1 MSQSL
6 RGMLALL
13 LFMLSA
19 CTSAAPQG
27 GSTVIA
33 TDPPLATAVVASSAT
48 PTNVP
53 TARAT
58 ETPLPTET
66 PEVPVLDNG
75 AIKTQVD
82 KLAGWFLGQGKN
94 SALGVAIVRRNP
106 QTGALE
112 AAEWN
117 YGTTE
122 KDGGQQ
128 VTSSTIY
135 EIGSITKLFTGILLA
150 QAVDAGEMQL
160 TDPIQKYLPTGIQAP
175 AYENERITLLDL
187 ATHRSGLPRDP
198 GTDDIAQLYEWL
210 NNYSLPRAPGAEYS
224 YSNLGYALLGDIL
237 ARQAGLDFD
246 TLEFQSVSQPLG
258 LMDTRES
265 LNAEQTDRLAQGYT
279 YDGSPAG
286 YFPQSG
292 ALSSAGYMHSTLDD
306 MTRFLIANMEPGS
319 TPLAA
324 SINLDQALQAGG
336 KDPGTGAALGWDVE
350 QLGTTD
356 ERLTKGGATYGFTG
370 YISLQRDGSYG
381 YVLLTNGM
389 YVNGLVPHMLRILS
403 GK

>member
-1 MSQSL
+1 MSQFL
-6 RGMLALL
+6 RGLLAVLL
-13 LFMLSA
+13 LGLSA

-27 GSTVIA
+27 SSPVMA
-33 TDPPLATAVVASSAT
+33 TDPPMATAVIASSAT
-48 PTNVP
+48 PTHVP
-53 TARAT
+53 TVSPT
-58 ETPLPTET
+58 ETPLPTAT
-66 PEVPVLDNG
+66 QPIPVVDDA
-75 AIKTQVD
+75 AIKSQVD
-82 KLAGWFLGQGKN
+82 KLATWFLGQGKS

-112 AAEWN
+112 EAEWS
-117 YGTTE
+117 YGTTT
-122 KDGGQQ
+122 KDGGQEA
-128 VTSSTIY
+128 TSSTVY

-150 QAVDAGEMQL
+150 QAVDSGEMQL
-160 TDPIQKYLPTGIQAP
+160 TDPIQKYLPIGVQAP
-175 AYENERITLLDL
+175 AYDNEPITLLDL
-187 ATHRSGLPRDP
+187 ATHRSALPRDP
-198 GTDDIAQLYEWL
+198 GTDDIAQVYDWL
-210 NNYSLPRAPGAEYS
+210 SHYSLPRAPGAEYS

-258 LMDTRES
+258 LLDTRES
-265 LNAEQTDRLAQGYT
+265 LNAEQTSKLAQAYT

-292 ALSSAGYMHSTLDD
+292 ALSGAGYMHSTLED
-306 MTRFLIANMEPGS
+306 MTRFLIANMEPDS

-336 KDPGTGAALGWDVE
+336 KNPGMGAALGWDIE
-350 QLGTTD
+350 QLGTKD
-356 ERLTKGGATYGFTG
+356 ERLTKGGATYGFTSF
-370 YISLQRDGSYG
+370 ISLQRDGSYG